1 MTRIRH
7 FSLLFKWNAVYK
19 IFTAK
24 TLLRRNRCLWVRI
37 APELPPTELRW
48 FGDKTPITN
57 GLASQDGLYPVLMSL
72 LKLGSIATKDRGVN
86 GTKKSGDELVSEA
99 ELGREPVPEMSFR
112 RKD

>member
-1 MTRIRH
+1 MGQDC
-7 FSLLFKWNAVYK
+7 S
-19 IFTAK
+19 
-24 TLLRRNRCLWVRI
+24 RI
-37 APELPPTELRW
+37 ASYRALRW